1 MGGRGPSP
9 WCAAKQNEPQLSSAG
24 LGAYFAKVGT
34 GFTIGIR
41 ATSKKSIFL
50 RQTGC
55 HFAGKCSAT
64 QYSRGVSDHS
74 RGRGVLGPPV
84 KPGDDD
90 LECSA
95 SSLSARKAARRAH
108 FLSAAPLSAAAFLQ
122 SERNFLRS
130 LP

>member
-1 MGGRGPSP
+1 MRGRVGRPRG
-9 WCAAKQNEPQLSSAG
+9 AANPNEPQLSLLG
-24 LGAYFAKVGT
+24 LGAYSGFA
-34 GFTIGIR
+34 IGIR

-64 QYSRGVSDHS
+64 QYSRSVSDQS
-74 RGRGVLGPPV
+74 RSRGVLGPPV

-95 SSLSARKAARRAH
+95 SRLSARKVARRAH